1 MANKQKRQ
9 PGKWSKQAGATLL
22 EILVVLSILVLIA
35 AVVGPRVIGYLG
47 RAKSET
53 ANLQIDNLSGALQ
66 LYYIDMGRYPSEA
79 EGLLALVEK
88 PATDPAWAGPY
99 LTSREGLTDPWSRD
113 YLYVPPSDGT
123 TFSIQSLGAD
133 GARGG
138 AGENKDLSS

>member
-1 MANKQKRQ
+1 MVKTRKLRTKN
-9 PGKWSKQAGATLL
+9 WSKQAGATLL

-66 LYYIDMGRYPSEA
+66 LYYIDMGRYPSES
-79 EGLLALVEK
+79 EGLAALINK
-88 PATDPAWAGPY
+88 PTADLSWAGPY
-99 LTSREGLTDPWSRD
+99 LTSGEGLTDPWSRD
-113 YLYVPPSDGT
+113 YIYVPPGDGT
-123 TFSIQSLGAD
+123 LFSIQSLGAD

-138 AGENKDLSS
+138 TGEDTDLSL